1 MYDDT
6 TNQHHGA
13 SLFVARQVS
22 GPGAF
27 GTAISRPVPTNPV
40 SDPTDDAQSPHYA
53 PGVGP
58 GANVP
63 SMDFTAA
70 QLSQPS
76 NGVLRVRMRVAS
88 AATLAPPTGADGVV
102 WLTRW
107 QARSIGDGGETS
119 YRIFYVGARSVGGA
133 DPTFFSGTG
142 TSASPKGVP
151 GNGCVTNTPQNCK
164 LIQYPAEHTETGSLN
179 RATGNFVIDVPR
191 AHIGL
196 PKSGDTLYSVTAI
209 SFAEVSGGPLLQDID
224 GTPAFDVTLT
234 KGSGGGGH
242 HGTGHG
248 SEKDSSGGDAHF
260 SIVAN
265 DDQIGK
271 VSFVDPSMGIAFESA
286 YLQSVVFDGSTATIE
301 GTGFVAGGFAGF
313 RIVMQDVANPGVGK
327 DTFAIQLS
335 TGLTV
340 SGTITEG
347 DIEIS

>member
-1 MYDDT
+1 M
-6 TNQHHGA
+6 
-13 SLFVARQVS
+13 
-22 GPGAF
+22 
-27 GTAISRPVPTNPV
+27 
-40 SDPTDDAQSPHYA
+40 
-53 PGVGP
+53 
-58 GANVP
+58 
-63 SMDFTAA
+63 
-70 QLSQPS
+70 
-76 NGVLRVRMRVAS
+76 
-88 AATLAPPTGADGVV
+88 
-102 WLTRW
+102 
-107 QARSIGDGGETS
+107 
-119 YRIFYVGARSVGGA
+119 
-133 DPTFFSGTG
+133 
-142 TSASPKGVP
+142 P

-164 LIQYPAEHTETGSLN
+164 LIEYPAEHTETGSLN

-224 GTPAFDVTLT
+224 GTPAFDMTLT

-260 SIVAN
+260 SILAN

-271 VSFVDPSMGIAFESA
+271 VSFVDASMGIAFESA

-347 DIEIS
+347 EIEIS

>member
-1 MYDDT
+1 
-6 TNQHHGA
+6 
-13 SLFVARQVS
+13 
-22 GPGAF
+22 
-27 GTAISRPVPTNPV
+27 
-40 SDPTDDAQSPHYA
+40 
-53 PGVGP
+53 
-58 GANVP
+58 
-63 SMDFTAA
+63 MDFTAA
-70 QLSQPS
+70 QLSQP
-76 NGVLRVRMRVAS
+76 NAGVLRVRMRVANAVS
-88 AATLAPPTGADGVV
+88 LTPPTDADGIV

-107 QARSIGDGGETS
+107 QARSIGDGGEVS

-164 LIQYPAEHTETGSLN
+164 LVEYPAERTETGSLN

-191 AHIGL
+191 AHVGL
-196 PKSGDTLYSVTAI
+196 PKSGDTMYSVTAI

-224 GTPAFDVTLT
+224 ATPAFDMVLT

-248 SEKDSSGGDAHF
+248 SETDASGADAQF

-286 YLQSVVFDGSTATIE
+286 YLRSAVFDGTTATIE
-301 GTGFVAGGFAGF
+301 GTGFVSGVFAEF
-313 RIVMQDVANPGVGK
+313 RIVMVDVANPGVGK
-327 DTFAIQLS
+327 DTFAIELS
-335 TGLTV
+335 TGVTV
-340 SGTITEG
+340 SGTITDG
-347 DIEIS
+347 EITVA

>member
-1 MYDDT
+1 MT
-6 TNQHHGA
+6 RRISITARA
-13 SLFVARQVS
+13 SSSPARCPVRAPS
-22 GPGAF
+22 ARR
-27 GTAISRPVPTNPV
+27 SR
-40 SDPTDDAQSPHYA
+40 A
-53 PGVGP
+53 
-58 GANVP
+58 
-63 SMDFTAA
+63 
-70 QLSQPS
+70 
-76 NGVLRVRMRVAS
+76 RC
-88 AATLAPPTGADGVV
+88 
-102 WLTRW
+102 

-242 HGTGHG
+242 NGTGDG

-301 GTGFVAGGFAGF
+301 GTGFVAGGLAGF
-313 RIVMQDVANPGVGK
+313 RIVMQDMANPGVGK

-347 DIEIS
+347 EIEIS